1 MSSFSDESSCCNSR
15 HDQGN
20 VYSHGISSLWEVV
33 EVIQIQHVNSIRDP
47 DPRRAGD
54 LREVLVLIVRI
65 HDDVV
70 IEILIVWIRD
80 AVVIEILIVW
90 IHDVVIDDVFVQTIL
105 TSIYSYH
112 TISIDF
118 VVVVVVFARTT

>member
-1 MSSFSDESSCCNSR
+1 MSNFSDESSCYNSR

-33 EVIQIQHVNSIRDP
+33 EVIQIQHVISIRDP

-54 LREVLVLIVRI
+54 LREVLEQVLIVQI
-65 HDDVV
+65 HDD
-70 IEILIVWIRD
+70 
-80 AVVIEILIVW
+80 VVIEILIVW
-90 IHDVVIDDVFVQTIL
+90 IHDVVIDDVFAQTILTLIYSYHTTL

-112 TISIDF
+112 TISIDL
-118 VVVVVVFARTT
+118 VVVVVFARTT